1 MRQWIAIL
9 VAVGLL
15 VPGGA
20 AHAKKFKGS
29 ELLIGHSVKPPVGAK
44 RFSVGL
50 DLQFAPLDV
59 VLNSQRDRILDS
71 AISAGCA
78 DAGAGPECE
87 ANAELAMD
95 TLAEVSDEDWQ
106 MINDNLGDSAVLQQT
121 LVDAGVPAEDALAVS
136 AYVDEVPAE
145 DRESTLGLARKLS
158 SGEASSFLLEPRLEV
173 NLKHVYLST
182 SLPMALYMLDDRTDF
197 NLGNFGVDV
206 RFGKVWD
213 LAVVGVA
220 LSGGVHTFLPT
231 GTEEADAMGL
241 TNLFYGPK
249 FFHRYLTTAGYVVA
263 GLDIPFV
270 TLQASA
276 EVVPMFPVR
285 DATGMDTVLFGRY
298 GVGVTILPN
307 FLMSV
312 IGELNGLYPIIN
324 ADAYNALFVSGGLQ
338 FKLWVMKLS
347 AAVQFPLIEPDKED
361 LGAIGGVDVGTL
373 AKFNIFGRILFSF

>member
-9 VAVGLL
+9 VVLGFL
-15 VPGGA
+15 VPAGA

-29 ELLIGHSVKPPVGAK
+29 ELLIGHNVKPPVGAK
-44 RFSVGL
+44 RFSLGL

-71 AISAGCA
+71 AIEAGCA
-78 DAGAGPECE
+78 DAGSGCE

-95 TLAEVSDEDWQ
+95 TLAGVSDEDWQ
-106 MINDNLGDSAVLQQT
+106 TINDNLNDSAVLQQT
-121 LVDAGVPAEDALAVS
+121 LVDAGVSTPEAKKVAD
-136 AYVDEVPAE
+136 YVKEVPEE
-145 DRESTLGLARKLS
+145 DRKSTLGLARKLS

-173 NLKHVYLST
+173 NLKHVYFST

-270 TLQASA
+270 TFQASA
-276 EVVPMFPVR
+276 EIVPMFPVR
-285 DATGMDTVLFGRY
+285 DATGMDTVLFGKY
-298 GVGVTILPN
+298 GLGVTIMPS
-307 FLMSV
+307 FLVSA
-312 IGELNGLYPIIN
+312 IAELNGLYPIMN

-338 FKLWVMKLS
+338 LKVWIMKLS
-347 AAVQFPLIEPDKED
+347 LAVQFPLVEPEEEE
-361 LGAIGGVDVGTL
+361 LSAIGGVDVGTM
-373 AKFNIFGRILFSF
+373 AKFNIFGRLLFSF